1 MINEA
6 NTLDLDDLDDI
17 QESIIDSTEY
27 EESDDNYSEQVE
39 SDNND
44 FDLTKELLALQGIS
58 DINKIKFEDE
68 SGAVVEKSWDS
79 LSNNEKLMIL
89 SHQEDPDTSLDAS
102 EIELIN

>member
-1 MINEA
+1 MNNDAISLEV
-6 NTLDLDDLDDI
+6 DDLDDI
-17 QESIIDSTEY
+17 QESIIDSPDY
-27 EESDDNYSEQVE
+27 EESDNDYSEYAE
-39 SDNND
+39 SDNDD
-44 FDLTKELLALQGIS
+44 FDLTKELLTLQGIS
-58 DINKIKFEDE
+58 DMNKIKFEDE

>member
-1 MINEA
+1 MNNDAISLEV
-6 NTLDLDDLDDI
+6 DDLDDI
-17 QESIIDSTEY
+17 QESIIDSPEY
-27 EESDDNYSEQVE
+27 EESDNNYSEQVE

-44 FDLTKELLALQGIS
+44 FDLTKELLSLQGIS